1 MPAPINLPLLRK
13 ALGLAA
19 AATIEEINTRIEAG
33 LRAAAA
39 DEKSGAFAQTHH
51 GITTLAALDSGGLA
65 VFSSD
70 ERDVMRRLQISG
82 RQWAAHNPVRVLKSP
97 EVAVMRALS
106 LSPEQWC
113 ADGGELRT
121 FSAGIDR
128 EALCKAFG
136 LPDDASDDAINQ
148 LVMKTQALMG
158 PAAPAGNPVAD
169 HTRETADAFAV
180 QHAKKLAAITP
191 EEREMMKRMGISEE
205 TWMKHS

>member
-1 MPAPINLPLLRK
+1 MPAPINLALLRK
-13 ALGLAA
+13 ALRLAA

-33 LRAAAA
+33 LRAEAA
-39 DEKSGAFAQTHH
+39 DEKSGAFSQTTH

-70 ERDVMRRLQISG
+70 ERDVMRRLQVSEK
-82 RQWAAHNPVRVLKSP
+82 QWAAHNPVRVLNAS
-97 EVAVMRALS
+97 EIAVMRTLS

-113 ADGGELRT
+113 ADSAGLRT
-121 FSAGIDR
+121 LSAGIDR
-128 EALCKAFG
+128 ETLCKAFG

-148 LVMKTQALMG
+148 LVLETQALM
-158 PAAPAGNPVAD
+158 PADAGGRQTLAD

-191 EEREMMKRMGISEE
+191 AEREMMQRMGISEE